1 MQTSNREDSNLRSF
15 LNYLLV
21 DKGLS
26 NNTAKAYEADI
37 SSFFQWLDNE
47 DLKYKNLQEDHINQ
61 YISFLF
67 QRKMRS
73 SSVNRKISS
82 IKSFYIFLVKRNFV
96 KNSPLNDLVTPKQ
109 EKYLPESMSEA
120 EVDKLLNS
128 PDVSNKIENR
138 DKAMIEM
145 LYATGMRISEL
156 VNLKM
161 TDVDMKRCV
170 VKVFG
175 KGSKERLVPF
185 GETALDSLR
194 SYLNEREQSSSKEIF
209 LSNRGKKM
217 TRVAFWQ
224 RVKVYLIRE
233 NLKNSISPHTLRHA
247 FATHLLNRGA
257 DLRSVQLLLGHSDLS
272 TTQIYTHIAKQRLSD
287 VLKKHHPRGINF
299 TKYFVARYYK

>member
-1 MQTSNREDSNLRSF
+1 MQTFNKEDSNLRSF

-26 NNTAKAYEADI
+26 NNTVKAYEADI
-37 SSFFQWLDNE
+37 SSFLQWLDNK
-47 DLKYKNLQEDHINQ
+47 DLKYNNLKEQHINQ

-67 QRKMRS
+67 QRKMKS
-73 SSVNRKISS
+73 ASVNRKISS

-96 KNSPLNDLVTPKQ
+96 KNSPLSDLVTPKK

-128 PDVSNKIENR
+128 PDVANKIENR

-161 TDVDMKRCV
+161 TDVDMKRSV

-194 SYLNEREQSSSKEIF
+194 SYLNDREQSSSKEIF

-287 VLKKHHPRGINF
+287 VLKKHHPRG
-299 TKYFVARYYK
+299 

>member
-128 PDVSNKIENR
+128 PDVANKIENR

-185 GETALDSLR
+185 GETALDSLK
-194 SYLNEREQSSSKEIF
+194 SYLNDREQSSSKEIF

-287 VLKKHHPRGINF
+287 VLKKHHPRG
-299 TKYFVARYYK
+299 

>member
-67 QRKMRS
+67 QKKMRS

-156 VNLKM
+156 VNLKI

-287 VLKKHHPRGINF
+287 VLKKHHPRG
-299 TKYFVARYYK
+299 

>member
-1 MQTSNREDSNLRSF
+1 MQISNKEDSNLRSF

-26 NNTAKAYEADI
+26 NNTVKAYEADI

-67 QRKMRS
+67 QKKIRS

-287 VLKKHHPRGINF
+287 VLKKHHPRG
-299 TKYFVARYYK
+299 

>member
-1 MQTSNREDSNLRSF
+1 MQTSNKEDSNLRSF

-26 NNTAKAYEADI
+26 NNTVKAYEADI

-82 IKSFYIFLVKRNFV
+82 IKSFYIFLVKRNFL

-109 EKYLPESMSEA
+109 EKYLPESISEA

-128 PDVSNKIENR
+128 PDVANKIENR

-156 VNLKM
+156 VNLKI

-185 GETALDSLR
+185 GETALDSLK
-194 SYLNEREQSSSKEIF
+194 SYLNDREQSSSKEIF

-224 RVKVYLIRE
+224 RVKIYLIRE

-287 VLKKHHPRGINF
+287 VLKKHHPRG
-299 TKYFVARYYK
+299 

>member
-1 MQTSNREDSNLRSF
+1 MKTSNKEDSNLRSF

-26 NNTAKAYEADI
+26 NNTVKAYEADI

-287 VLKKHHPRGINF
+287 VLKKHHPRG
-299 TKYFVARYYK
+299 

>member
-1 MQTSNREDSNLRSF
+1 MQITNKEDSNLRSF

-26 NNTAKAYEADI
+26 KNTVKAYEADI
-37 SSFFQWLDNE
+37 SSFFRWLINK
-47 DLKYKNLQEDHINQ
+47 DLEYKNLQEEHINQ

-67 QRKMRS
+67 QKKMKS

-82 IKSFYIFLVKRNFV
+82 IKSLYIFLVKRNFI
-96 KNSPLNDLVTPKQ
+96 KNSPLNDVVTPKQ
-109 EKYLPESMSEA
+109 EKYLPESMSED

-128 PDVSNKIENR
+128 PNVANKIENR

-185 GETALDSLR
+185 GETALDSLKA
-194 SYLNEREQSSSKEIF
+194 YLNERVQSSSKEIF

-224 RVKVYLIRE
+224 RVKIYLVRE

-287 VLKKHHPRGINF
+287 VLKKHHPRG
-299 TKYFVARYYK
+299 

>member
-1 MQTSNREDSNLRSF
+1 MQISNKEDSNLRSF

-26 NNTAKAYEADI
+26 NNTVKAYEADI
-37 SSFFQWLDNE
+37 SSLFQWLDTE
-47 DLKYKNLQEDHINQ
+47 DLKYNNLQEDHINQ

-224 RVKVYLIRE
+224 RVKIYLIRE

-287 VLKKHHPRGINF
+287 VLKKHHPRG
-299 TKYFVARYYK
+299 

>member
-1 MQTSNREDSNLRSF
+1 MQISNKEDSNLRSF

-26 NNTAKAYEADI
+26 NNTVKAYQADI
-37 SSFFQWLDNE
+37 SSFFQWLDNK

-128 PDVSNKIENR
+128 PDVANKIENR

-156 VNLKM
+156 VNLKI

-224 RVKVYLIRE
+224 RVKIYLIRE

-287 VLKKHHPRGINF
+287 VLKKHHPRG
-299 TKYFVARYYK
+299 

>member
-1 MQTSNREDSNLRSF
+1 MQTSNKEDSNLRSF

-47 DLKYKNLQEDHINQ
+47 DLKYKNLKEDHINQ

-67 QRKMRS
+67 HRKMRS

-96 KNSPLNDLVTPKQ
+96 KNSPVNDLVTPKQ

-120 EVDKLLNS
+120 EVDKLLKS

-156 VNLKM
+156 VNLKI

-287 VLKKHHPRGINF
+287 VLKKHHPRG
-299 TKYFVARYYK
+299 

>member
-194 SYLNEREQSSSKEIF
+194 SYLNERDQSSSKEIF
-209 LSNRGKKM
+209 LSNRRKKM

-287 VLKKHHPRGINF
+287 VLKKHHPRG
-299 TKYFVARYYK
+299 

>member
-1 MQTSNREDSNLRSF
+1 MQTSNKEDSNLRSF

-26 NNTAKAYEADI
+26 NNTVKAYEADI

-96 KNSPLNDLVTPKQ
+96 KSSPLNDLVTPKQ

-224 RVKVYLIRE
+224 RVKIYLVRE

-287 VLKKHHPRGINF
+287 VLKKHHPRG
-299 TKYFVARYYK
+299 

>member
-1 MQTSNREDSNLRSF
+1 MQTSNKEDSNLRSF

-67 QRKMRS
+67 QMKMRS

-156 VNLKM
+156 VNLKI

-185 GETALDSLR
+185 GETALDSLK
-194 SYLNEREQSSSKEIF
+194 SYLNDREQSSSKEIF

-287 VLKKHHPRGINF
+287 VLKKHHPRG
-299 TKYFVARYYK
+299 

>member
-1 MQTSNREDSNLRSF
+1 MQISNKEDSNLRSF

-26 NNTAKAYEADI
+26 NNTVKAYEADI
-37 SSFFQWLDNE
+37 SSFFQWLDNK
-47 DLKYKNLQEDHINQ
+47 DLKYKNLKEDHINQ

-109 EKYLPESMSEA
+109 EKYLPEAMSEA

-128 PDVSNKIENR
+128 PDVANKIENR

-156 VNLKM
+156 VNLKI

-224 RVKVYLIRE
+224 RVKIYLIRE

-287 VLKKHHPRGINF
+287 VLKKHHPRG
-299 TKYFVARYYK
+299 

>member
-1 MQTSNREDSNLRSF
+1 MQISNKEDSNLRSF

-26 NNTAKAYEADI
+26 KNTVKAYEADI
-37 SSFFQWLDNE
+37 SSLFQWLDTE
-47 DLKYKNLQEDHINQ
+47 DLKYNNLQEDHINQ

-156 VNLKM
+156 VNLKI

-224 RVKVYLIRE
+224 RVKIYLIRE

-287 VLKKHHPRGINF
+287 VLKKHHPRG
-299 TKYFVARYYK
+299 

>member
-1 MQTSNREDSNLRSF
+1 MQTSNKEDSNLRSF

-26 NNTAKAYEADI
+26 NNTVKAYEADI

-82 IKSFYIFLVKRNFV
+82 IKSFYIFLVKRNFL

-128 PDVSNKIENR
+128 PDVANKIENR

-156 VNLKM
+156 VNLKI

-185 GETALDSLR
+185 GETALDSLK
-194 SYLNEREQSSSKEIF
+194 SYLNDREQSSSKEIF

-247 FATHLLNRGA
+247 FATHLINRGA

-287 VLKKHHPRGINF
+287 VLKKHHPRG
-299 TKYFVARYYK
+299 

>member
-26 NNTAKAYEADI
+26 NNTVNAYEADI
-37 SSFFQWLDNE
+37 SSLFQWLDTE
-47 DLKYKNLQEDHINQ
+47 DLKYNNLQEDHINQ

-67 QRKMRS
+67 QKKMRS

-128 PDVSNKIENR
+128 PDVTNKIENR

-224 RVKVYLIRE
+224 RVKIYLIRE

-287 VLKKHHPRGINF
+287 VLKKHHPRG
-299 TKYFVARYYK
+299 

>member
-1 MQTSNREDSNLRSF
+1 MQTSNKEDSNLRSF

-26 NNTAKAYEADI
+26 NNTVKAYEADI

-82 IKSFYIFLVKRNFV
+82 IKSFYIFLVKRNFL

-128 PDVSNKIENR
+128 PDVTNKIENR

-156 VNLKM
+156 VNLKI

-185 GETALDSLR
+185 GETALDSLK
-194 SYLNEREQSSSKEIF
+194 SYLNDREQSSSKEIF

-224 RVKVYLIRE
+224 RVKIYLIRE

-287 VLKKHHPRGINF
+287 VLKKHHPRG
-299 TKYFVARYYK
+299 

>member
-1 MQTSNREDSNLRSF
+1 MQITNKEDSNLRSF

-26 NNTAKAYEADI
+26 KNTVKAYEADI
-37 SSFFQWLDNE
+37 SSFFRWLINK
-47 DLKYKNLQEDHINQ
+47 DLEYKNLQEEHINQ

-67 QRKMRS
+67 QKKMKS

-82 IKSFYIFLVKRNFV
+82 IRSFYIFLVKRNFI
-96 KNSPLNDLVTPKQ
+96 KNSPLNDVVTPKQ
-109 EKYLPESMSEA
+109 EKYLPESMSED

-128 PDVSNKIENR
+128 PNVANKIENR

-185 GETALDSLR
+185 GETALDSLKA
-194 SYLNEREQSSSKEIF
+194 YLSERVQSSSKEIF

-224 RVKVYLIRE
+224 RVKIYLVRE

-287 VLKKHHPRGINF
+287 VLKKHHPRG
-299 TKYFVARYYK
+299 

>member
-1 MQTSNREDSNLRSF
+1 MQTSNKEDSNLRSF

-26 NNTAKAYEADI
+26 NNTVKAYEADI

-61 YISFLF
+61 YISLLF

-156 VNLKM
+156 VNLKI

-287 VLKKHHPRGINF
+287 VLKKHHPRG
-299 TKYFVARYYK
+299 

>member
-26 NNTAKAYEADI
+26 NNTVKAYEADI
-37 SSFFQWLDNE
+37 SSLFQWLDTE
-47 DLKYKNLQEDHINQ
+47 DLKYNNLQEDHINQ

-120 EVDKLLNS
+120 EVNKLLNS

-156 VNLKM
+156 VNLKI

-194 SYLNEREQSSSKEIF
+194 SYLNERELSSSKEIF

-224 RVKVYLIRE
+224 RVKIYLIRE

-287 VLKKHHPRGINF
+287 VLKKHHPRG
-299 TKYFVARYYK
+299 

>member
-1 MQTSNREDSNLRSF
+1 MQTSNKEDSNLRSF

-26 NNTAKAYEADI
+26 NNTVKAYEADI

-82 IKSFYIFLVKRNFV
+82 IKSFYIFLVKRNYV
-96 KNSPLNDLVTPKQ
+96 KNSPINDLVTPKQ

-128 PDVSNKIENR
+128 PDVANKIENR

-156 VNLKM
+156 VNLKI

-185 GETALDSLR
+185 GETALDSLK
-194 SYLNEREQSSSKEIF
+194 SYLNDREQSSSKEIF

-224 RVKVYLIRE
+224 RVKIYLIRE

-287 VLKKHHPRGINF
+287 VLKKHHPRG
-299 TKYFVARYYK
+299 

>member
-1 MQTSNREDSNLRSF
+1 MQTSNKEDSNLRSF

-26 NNTAKAYEADI
+26 NNTVKAYEADI

-82 IKSFYIFLVKRNFV
+82 IKSFYIFLVKRNFL

-128 PDVSNKIENR
+128 PDVANKIENR

-156 VNLKM
+156 VNLKI

-185 GETALDSLR
+185 GEKALDSLR

-287 VLKKHHPRGINF
+287 VLKKHHPRG
-299 TKYFVARYYK
+299 

>member
-1 MQTSNREDSNLRSF
+1 MQTSNKEDSNLRSF

-26 NNTAKAYEADI
+26 NNTVKAYEADI

-47 DLKYKNLQEDHINQ
+47 DLKYKNLQEDHINR

-96 KNSPLNDLVTPKQ
+96 KNSPLSDLVTPKQ
-109 EKYLPESMSEA
+109 EKYLPDSMSEA

-128 PDVSNKIENR
+128 PDVAKKIENR

-156 VNLKM
+156 VNLKI

-185 GETALDSLR
+185 GEKALDSLR

-287 VLKKHHPRGINF
+287 VLKKHHPRG
-299 TKYFVARYYK
+299 

>member
-1 MQTSNREDSNLRSF
+1 MQTSNKEDSNLRSF

-26 NNTAKAYEADI
+26 NNTVKAYEADI

-185 GETALDSLR
+185 GETALDSLK
-194 SYLNEREQSSSKEIF
+194 SYLNDREQSSSKEIF

-224 RVKVYLIRE
+224 RVKIYLIRE

-287 VLKKHHPRGINF
+287 VLKKHHPRG
-299 TKYFVARYYK
+299 

>member
-1 MQTSNREDSNLRSF
+1 MQTSNKEDSNLRSF

-26 NNTAKAYEADI
+26 NNTVKAYEADI

-61 YISFLF
+61 YVSFLF

-156 VNLKM
+156 VNLKI

-287 VLKKHHPRGINF
+287 VLKKHHPRG
-299 TKYFVARYYK
+299 

>member
-1 MQTSNREDSNLRSF
+1 MQTSNKEDSNLRSF

-156 VNLKM
+156 VNLKI

-185 GETALDSLR
+185 GETALDSLK
-194 SYLNEREQSSSKEIF
+194 SYLNDREQSSSKEIF

-224 RVKVYLIRE
+224 RVKIYLIRE

-287 VLKKHHPRGINF
+287 VLKKHHPRG
-299 TKYFVARYYK
+299 

>member
-82 IKSFYIFLVKRNFV
+82 IKSFYIFLVKRNFL

-185 GETALDSLR
+185 GETALDSLK
-194 SYLNEREQSSSKEIF
+194 SYLNDREQSSSKEIF

-287 VLKKHHPRGINF
+287 VLKKHHPRG
-299 TKYFVARYYK
+299 

>member
-1 MQTSNREDSNLRSF
+1 MQTSNKEDSNLRSF

-26 NNTAKAYEADI
+26 NNTVKAYEADI

-96 KNSPLNDLVTPKQ
+96 QNSPLNDLVTPKQ

-156 VNLKM
+156 VNLKI

-224 RVKVYLIRE
+224 RVKIYLIRE

-257 DLRSVQLLLGHSDLS
+257 DLRTVQLLLGHSDLS

-287 VLKKHHPRGINF
+287 VLKKHHPRG
-299 TKYFVARYYK
+299 

>member
-1 MQTSNREDSNLRSF
+1 MQTSNKEDSNLRSF

-26 NNTAKAYEADI
+26 NNTVKAYEADI

-67 QRKMRS
+67 HRKMRS

-96 KNSPLNDLVTPKQ
+96 KNSPLNNLVTPKQ

-128 PDVSNKIENR
+128 PDVANKIENR

-156 VNLKM
+156 VNLKI

-185 GETALDSLR
+185 GETALDSLK

-287 VLKKHHPRGINF
+287 VLKKHHPR
-299 TKYFVARYYK
+299 V

>member
-1 MQTSNREDSNLRSF
+1 MQTSNKEDSNLRSF

-26 NNTAKAYEADI
+26 NNTVKAYEADI

-82 IKSFYIFLVKRNFV
+82 IKSFYIFLVKRNFL

-156 VNLKM
+156 VNLKI

-194 SYLNEREQSSSKEIF
+194 SYLNDREQSSSKEIF

-224 RVKVYLIRE
+224 RVKIYLIRE

-287 VLKKHHPRGINF
+287 VLKKHHPRG
-299 TKYFVARYYK
+299 